1 MKQLGTRSE
10 TGDPLA
16 GGATD
21 GNRPSGNEELLAFVA
36 DTFGYRIPD
45 VDCCPEHQA
54 PARAFCDAYFGR
66 DAVAI
71 WKASRGF
78 GGKSTL
84 LALLALT
91 EAVTLGADV
100 TVLGGSGQQSERVL
114 ETLAQ
119 IWRDRSGIQY
129 LFASG
134 PGVRRTTLTF
144 GNTITALPA
153 SQTAVRGPH
162 PQRLR
167 IDEADEMSLP
177 LLEAAQGQPM
187 DRSDVQAQTVISST
201 HQYPDGTMTTLLQR
215 AASQGWPLYTWC
227 WQETL
232 EPHGW
237 LRQAQVDRKRGEI
250 SGQMWSIEFDLQEP
264 TAQGRAIDPD
274 AVEWTFDASL
284 GNSNAA
290 ALEHGWEA
298 ASGEPGEQ
306 PRPGRY
312 AHGADWAQAAVLLKK
327 SLAHCG
333 ELWVVGAHACKAD
346 LGLRHLAPPS
356 GSPCLSTSAN
366 PTVPGWLSCAKA
378 GPR

>member
-1 MKQLGTRSE
+1 
-10 TGDPLA
+10 
-16 GGATD
+16 
-21 GNRPSGNEELLAFVA
+21 
-36 DTFGYRIPD
+36 
-45 VDCCPEHQA
+45 
-54 PARAFCDAYFGR
+54 
-66 DAVAI
+66 
-71 WKASRGF
+71 
-78 GGKSTL
+78 
-84 LALLALT
+84 
-91 EAVTLGADV
+91 
-100 TVLGGSGQQSERVL
+100 
-114 ETLAQ
+114 
-119 IWRDRSGIQY
+119 
-129 LFASG
+129 
-134 PGVRRTTLTF
+134 
-144 GNTITALPA
+144 
-153 SQTAVRGPH
+153 
-162 PQRLR
+162 
-167 IDEADEMSLP
+167 MSLP

-290 ALEHGWEA
+290 TLEHGWEA

-312 AHGADWAQAAVLLKK
+312 AHGADWAQAVDYTVVATLQCDVTPLQLVSAVRTPPAP
-327 SLAHCG
+327 LARHDRLAESCRG
-333 ELWVVGAHACKAD
+333 TLPGAC
-346 LGLRHLAPPS
+346 R
-356 GSPCLSTSAN
+356 
-366 PTVPGWLSCAKA
+366 
-378 GPR
+378 PRCHRRRIRGRRASDGA